1 MDRRAVILDHVLA
14 LALIAVLIAVILS
27 PPGRTFVSKVN
38 AHLWTQ
44 ATCADCLP
52 APRPS

>member
-1 MDRRAVILDHVLA
+1 MDRRAVILDHLLTLV
-14 LALIAVLIAVILS
+14 LIAVLIAVVAS
-27 PPGRTFVSKVN
+27 PPGRAFVSKVN

-44 ATCADCLP
+44 ATCTDCLP